1 MLINDELLKSNEK
14 LVFSIIKKYSNNDN
28 YEDLYQVGMLAIIKA
43 AKNYKPN
50 DKVKFSTYAYLY
62 IKGEILKAINTK
74 SVKINKDVITD
85 YIKIKKV
92 KDHIYQIYGKNVSSE
107 ELSRLTGISELRI
120 CEIENAFKG
129 SESLDSYINDDENIK
144 LVDTIKEDSRVNIND
159 YIQLKDALNS
169 LNNEE
174 KKFLLERYYN
184 EKTQTEIAKEKNT
197 TQVKIYR
204 YERKVLDKLKE
215 KMIG

>member
-1 MLINDELLKSNEK
+1 MLVNEELLKSNEK

-50 DKVKFSTYAYLY
+50 EKVKFSTYAYLY

-74 SVKINKDVITD
+74 SVKINKDAISD
-85 YIKIKKV
+85 YIKIKKI
-92 KDHIYQIYGKNVSSE
+92 KDHIYQIYGKKVSSD
-107 ELSRLTGISELRI
+107 ELSKLTGISELRI

-129 SESLDSYINDDENIK
+129 SESLDSYINDEENIK
-144 LVDTIKEDSRVNIND
+144 LVDTIKEDNRININD
-159 YIQLKDALNS
+159 YIELKDALNS

-174 KKFLLERYYN
+174 KRFLLERYYN